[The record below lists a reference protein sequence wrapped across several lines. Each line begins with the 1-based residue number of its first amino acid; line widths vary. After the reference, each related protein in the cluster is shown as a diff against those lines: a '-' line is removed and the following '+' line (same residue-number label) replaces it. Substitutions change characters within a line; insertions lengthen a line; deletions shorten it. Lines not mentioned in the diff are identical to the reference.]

1 MDPNRWTRRK
11 SIFAAAAELPPDQRE
26 QFVARECGE
35 DDELRAAV
43 QELLDQLSADD
54 RTGNLLPKAPPPESI
69 RPGEVLASR
78 FRIVRLLGRGGMGEV
93 YEADDLEL
101 GGRIALKT
109 LRPEIARNEQFLQRF
124 KREVNLARQ
133 ITHPNICRVFDVGFD
148 GGQAFLTM
156 ELLRGRSL
164 AERIRQGPPL
174 SRSEIRRYAKE
185 ILEALVA
192 AHSRRITHRDLKP
205 GNITIT
211 EDGGVKIV
219 DFGLAKSLQPP
230 EVNSA
235 EDTAV
240 MAQETRAGVVLGT
253 PGYMSPEQALGR
265 PVDERSDLF
274 SFGAVLYEM
283 VTGRRPFGTGHQNE
297 IIARLVT
304 EQPEPARQIN
314 PEIDLAV
321 ELVINRCLEKDRN
334 KRFASAAEAL
344 EALRSGDSAISSNT
358 APAVPQPAAVSGRRM
373 WMRYAAGGAAAASI
387 AGLGLW
393 KYLSQGGSLQSL
405 AVLPLVNEGPPENE
419 FLTDGFTESLI
430 NEVST
435 GDLRVIARSAVYRF
449 NRKEDPLEVARK
461 LGVAAVLT
469 GRLLYRNSNLVT
481 LSLELTSVASLERL
495 WGKRVDLLSSALQTL
510 QAKIAT
516 EVLAALRVR
525 RRANLPAMQVAA
537 VDPAAYELYLKGRY
551 QWNKRTPAAQQKAVE
566 YLQQAMEIAPGY
578 APVHAALADVFAF
591 QSGFKPSNEVFPR
604 SLASARRALE
614 LDPNLADAHAAL
626 AFSQLH
632 YEWNWAAAEASC
644 RRAVELNPSYPSA
657 HSYYGRLLTSQKR
670 FDEAI
675 TQYQQAQSLDPLSPA
690 VGVAQGLTYFYARRY
705 ADAAQAL
712 QRVISLEKNFSAA
725 NPSMAVVRLVQGD
738 TAGAVSLLEQAL
750 TINPNDTGVI
760 ADLGLAHGLSGKTD
774 KAKEAL
780 ARLGKIAEG
789 RYVLPYFFALP
800 HLGMGDK
807 KTALDFI
814 ERAMEE
820 RCWPV
825 PYIGVDPKLDAL
837 RAEPRFQ
844 TFVRERLHL
853 PA

>member
-11 SIFAAAAELPPDQRE
+11 SIFAAAAELPPDQRPA
-26 QFVARECGE
+26 FLARECDD
-35 DDELRAAV
+35 DDELRAEV

-54 RTGNLLPKAPPPESI
+54 RTANLLPKAPPPESI

-78 FRIVRLLGRGGMGEV
+78 FRIIRLLGRGGMGEV

-185 ILEALVA
+185 ILEAVAA

-211 EDGGVKIV
+211 EDGSVKIV
-219 DFGLAKSLQPP
+219 DFGLAKSLQPL
-230 EVNSA
+230 EVNSV

-274 SFGAVLYEM
+274 SVGAVLYEM
-283 VTGRRPFGTGHQNE
+283 VTGRRPFGSGHQNE

-314 PEIDLAV
+314 PDLDPALEFVID
-321 ELVINRCLEKDRN
+321 RCLEKDRN
-334 KRFASAAEAL
+334 KRFASAEEAL
-344 EALRSGDSAISSNT
+344 QALRTGDTAISSNP
-358 APAVPQPAAVSGRRM
+358 APALPDPSRRT
-373 WMRYAAGGAAAASI
+373 WIRYAAGGGAVAVSAAA
-387 AGLGLW
+387 GFGLW
-393 KYLSQGGSLQSL
+393 KYIAQGGSIESL
-405 AVLPLVNEGPPENE
+405 AVLPLINEGPPENE

-469 GRLLYRNSNLVT
+469 GRLLYRNSNLLT

-495 WGKRVDLLSSALQTL
+495 WGKRIDLLSSALQTL
-510 QAKIAT
+510 QSKIAT

-551 QWNKRTPAAQQKAVE
+551 QWNKRTPAAQQRAVE

-632 YEWNWAAAEASC
+632 FEWNWSAAEASC
-644 RRAVELNPSYPSA
+644 RRALELNPSYPSA

-738 TAGAVSLLEQAL
+738 TAGAISLLEQAL
-750 TINPNDTGVI
+750 TVNPNDTGVI
-760 ADLGLAHGLSGKTD
+760 ADLGLANGLAGNAA
-774 KAKEAL
+774 KAREAV
-780 ARLGKIAEG
+780 ARLQKIAEG

-800 HLGMGDK
+800 HLGMGDR

-814 ERAMEE
+814 ERALEE